1 MGGKMAKIAR
11 QTSIITEIKGDKI
24 VDKIEKLVKI
34 PSPTGFTGK
43 VRDFLVENAEKN
55 GIEYTVTKKGAVI
68 YSFGPKDV
76 PGTFFAAHV
85 DALGAIV
92 TEVDDDEERVKIAPV
107 GGYPALYIIGEI
119 CTIHTR
125 KGKEYVST
133 FLPEN
138 PAVHVN
144 SKLKEMVPDFENCSL
159 RVDMSLGKDE
169 KLSNFISV
177 GDFVSLESG
186 FRYVDGYVNSRH
198 LDDKASAGIFVYL
211 SDIVKKNE
219 SCLDSRISFFFNVTE
234 ETGQGIAATPQGDDL
249 IVVDMGVVG
258 KGTAGS
264 EKCVSICAKDSSG
277 PYNYDLTTELIK
289 IAEELS
295 IDHKTDVFP
304 FYGSDGSALLRSC
317 SDTRVALIGQG
328 VNASHGYE
336 RTHVNGLVA
345 TASLIIAYIFR

>member
-1 MGGKMAKIAR
+1 MKLF
-11 QTSIITEIKGDKI
+11 SEIKGEKI
-24 VDKIEKLVKI
+24 VEAIEKLVKI

-43 VRDFLVENAEKN
+43 VKDFLVENAEKK
-55 GIEYTVTKKGAVI
+55 GFSHTVTKKGAVI
-68 YSFGPKDV
+68 YSFGPQNK

-92 TEVDDDEERVKIAPV
+92 TAVDDASERVRITTV
-107 GGYPALYIIGEI
+107 GGYPALYIIGEV

-144 SKLKEMVPDFENCSL
+144 SKLREMVPDFDNCSL
-159 RVDMSLGKDE
+159 RVDISLENGE
-169 KLSNFISV
+169 KLSDLISV
-177 GDFVSLESG
+177 GDFVSLDCG

-211 SDIVKKNE
+211 ADIIKKNE
-219 SCLDSRISFFFNVTE
+219 SKLKNRVSFFFNVTA
-234 ETGQGIAATPQGDDL
+234 ETGQGIAATPQGDDF

-277 PYNYDLTTELIK
+277 PYNYDLTTELINLAEKNK
-289 IAEELS
+289 IAY
-295 IDHKTDVFP
+295 KTDVFP

-336 RTHVNGLVA
+336 RTHVDGLTA
-345 TASLIIAYIFR
+345 TASLILAYIFR

>member
-1 MGGKMAKIAR
+1 MSKTAELLK
-11 QTSIITEIKGDKI
+11 QITAMKEIRGDEI
-24 VDKIEKLVKI
+24 VKRIEKLVKI

-43 VRDFLVENAEKN
+43 VKDFLVENAEKN
-55 GIEYTVTKKGAVI
+55 GINYRVTKKGAVV
-68 YSFGPKDV
+68 YSFGPQDV

-92 TEVDDDEERVKIAPV
+92 TAVDDASERVRITPV

-133 FLPEN
+133 FLPDN

-144 SKLKEMVPDFENCSL
+144 SKLREMVPDFDNCSL
-159 RVDMSLGKDE
+159 RVDISLEKE
-169 KLSNFISV
+169 QKLSDFISV
-177 GDFVSLESG
+177 GDFVSLDSG

-198 LDDKASAGIFVYL
+198 LDDKASAGIFLHL
-211 SDIVKKNE
+211 SDIIKKNE
-219 SCLDSRISFFFNVTE
+219 DKLKKRVSFFFNVTE

-277 PYNYDLTTELIK
+277 PYNYDLTNELIDLAEKFK
-289 IAEELS
+289 IQF
-295 IDHKTDVFP
+295 KTDIFP

-336 RTHVNGLVA
+336 RTHVEGLRA
-345 TASLIIAYIFR
+345 TASLILAYIFK

>member
-1 MGGKMAKIAR
+1 MKLLK
-11 QTSIITEIKGDKI
+11 EIKGDKI
-24 VDKIEKLVKI
+24 VEKIEKLVKI

-55 GIEYTVTKKGAVI
+55 GISYRVTKKGAVI
-68 YSFGPKDV
+68 YSFGPQNKE
-76 PGTFFAAHV
+76 GTFLAAHV

-92 TEVDDDEERVKIAPV
+92 TAVDDSSERAI
-107 GGYPALYIIGEI
+107 YIIGEI
-119 CTIHTR
+119 CTVHTR
-125 KGKEYVST
+125 KGAEYIGT

-144 SKLKEMVPDFENCSL
+144 SKLREMVPDFDNCSL
-159 RVDMSLGKDE
+159 RVDVALKDGE
-169 KLSNFISV
+169 KLSDFISV

-186 FRYVDGYVNSRH
+186 FRYLNGYVNSRH
-198 LDDKASAGIFVYL
+198 LDDKASAGIFLYL
-211 SDIVKKNE
+211 SEIIKKNE
-219 SCLDSRISFFFNVTE
+219 SKLKSRISFFFNVTE

-277 PYNYDLTTELIK
+277 PYNYDLTNELINL
-289 IAEELS
+289 AEKNE
-295 IDHKTDVFP
+295 IPFKTDIFP

-317 SDTRVALIGQG
+317 SDTRVALIGQC

-336 RTHVNGLVA
+336 RTHVDGLVA
-345 TASLIIAYIFR
+345 TASLILAYIFR

>member
-1 MGGKMAKIAR
+1 MKLLK
-11 QTSIITEIKGDKI
+11 EIKGEKI
-24 VDKIEKLVKI
+24 VEKIEKLVKI

-55 GIEYTVTKKGAVI
+55 GISYRVTKKGAVV
-68 YSFGPKDV
+68 YTFGPQNK

-92 TEVDDDEERVKIAPV
+92 TGVDDDEERVKIATV

-133 FLPEN
+133 FLPDN

-144 SKLKEMVPDFENCSL
+144 SKLKEMVPDFDNCSL
-159 RVDMSLGKDE
+159 RADISLKKGE
-169 KLSNFISV
+169 KLSDLISV

-211 SDIVKKNE
+211 SDIIKKNE
-219 SCLDSRISFFFNVTE
+219 SKLKSRISFFFNVTE

-258 KGTAGS
+258 GATAGR

-277 PYNYDLTTELIK
+277 PYNYDLTNELIDLAEK
-289 IAEELS
+289 NGIAF
-295 IDHKTDVFP
+295 KTDIFP

-317 SDTRVALIGQG
+317 SDTRVALVGQG

-336 RTHVNGLVA
+336 RTHVDGLVA
-345 TASLIIAYIFR
+345 TASLILAYIFR

>member
-1 MGGKMAKIAR
+1 MKLLK
-11 QTSIITEIKGDKI
+11 EIKGEKI
-24 VDKIEKLVKI
+24 VEKIEKLVKI

-55 GIEYTVTKKGAVI
+55 GISYRVTKKGAVV
-68 YSFGPKDV
+68 YSFGPQNKE
-76 PGTFFAAHV
+76 GTFFAAHV

-92 TEVDDDEERVKIAPV
+92 TAVDDASERVKITTV

-119 CTIHTR
+119 CTVHTR
-125 KGKEYVST
+125 KGAEYVGT

-144 SKLKEMVPDFENCSL
+144 SKLKEMVPDFDNCSL
-159 RVDMSLGKDE
+159 RVDVALKNGE
-169 KLSNFISV
+169 KLSDLISV
-177 GDFVSLESG
+177 GDFVSLDCG

-198 LDDKASAGIFVYL
+198 LDDKASAGIFLHL
-211 SDIVKKNE
+211 SEIIKKNE
-219 SCLDSRISFFFNVTE
+219 SKLKNRISFFFNVTE

-277 PYNYDLTTELIK
+277 PYNYDLTTELINLAEK
-289 IAEELS
+289 NGIAF
-295 IDHKTDVFP
+295 KTDIFP

-336 RTHVNGLVA
+336 RSHVDGLVA
-345 TASLIIAYIFR
+345 TATLILAYIFR

>member
-1 MGGKMAKIAR
+1 MKLLK
-11 QTSIITEIKGDKI
+11 EIKGDRI
-24 VDKIEKLVKI
+24 VEKIEKLVKI

-55 GIEYTVTKKGAVI
+55 GISYRVTKKGAVV
-68 YSFGPKDV
+68 YSFGPQNK

-92 TEVDDDEERVKIAPV
+92 TAVDDGTERVRIATV

-125 KGKEYVST
+125 KGKEYIAT

-159 RVDMSLGKDE
+159 RPDITLKKGE
-169 KLSNFISV
+169 KLSDLISV

-186 FRYVDGYVNSRH
+186 FRYIDGYVNSRH
-198 LDDKASAGIFVYL
+198 LDDKASAGIFLYL
-211 SDIVKKNE
+211 ADIIKKNE
-219 SCLDSRISFFFNVTE
+219 KGLKSRVSFFFNVTE

-258 KGTAGS
+258 GGPAGS
-264 EKCVSICAKDSSG
+264 EKCVSVCAKDASG
-277 PYNYDLTTELIK
+277 PYNYDLTTELINLAEK
-289 IAEELS
+289 NGIAF
-295 IDHKTDVFP
+295 KTDVFP

-336 RTHVNGLVA
+336 RTHVDGLVA
-345 TASLIIAYIFR
+345 TASLILAYIFK

>member
-1 MGGKMAKIAR
+1 MKLLK
-11 QTSIITEIKGDKI
+11 EIKGDKI
-24 VDKIEKLVKI
+24 VEKIEKLVKI

-43 VRDFLVENAEKN
+43 VKDYLVENAEKN
-55 GIEYTVTKKGAVI
+55 GISYRVTKKGAVV
-68 YSFGPKDV
+68 YSFGPQDRE
-76 PGTFFAAHV
+76 GTFFAAHA
-85 DALGAIV
+85 DALGAVV
-92 TEVDDDEERVKIAPV
+92 TAVDDASERVKITPV

-119 CTIHTR
+119 CTVHTR
-125 KGKEYVST
+125 KGAEFVGT

-144 SKLKEMVPDFENCSL
+144 SKLKETVPDFDNCSL
-159 RVDMSLGKDE
+159 RVDVSLKNGE
-169 KLSNFISV
+169 KLSDLISV

-211 SDIVKKNE
+211 ADIIKKNE
-219 SCLDSRISFFFNVTE
+219 SKLKNRVSFFFNVTE

-264 EKCVSICAKDSSG
+264 EKCVSICVKDSSG
-277 PYNYDLTTELIK
+277 PYNYDLTNELIN
-289 IAEELS
+289 IAEKNG
-295 IDHKTDVFP
+295 IPFKTDIFP

-336 RTHVNGLVA
+336 RTHVDGLVA
-345 TASLIIAYIFR
+345 TASLILAYIFG

>member
-1 MGGKMAKIAR
+1 MKLLK
-11 QTSIITEIKGDKI
+11 EIKGEKI
-24 VDKIEKLVKI
+24 VEKIEKLVKI

-55 GIEYTVTKKGAVI
+55 GISYRVTKKGAVV
-68 YSFGPKDV
+68 YTFGPQNK

-92 TEVDDDEERVKIAPV
+92 TEVDDDDERVKIATV

-125 KGKEYVST
+125 KGKEYVAT
-133 FLPEN
+133 FLPDN

-159 RVDMSLGKDE
+159 RADISLKKGE
-169 KLSNFISV
+169 KLSDLISV

-211 SDIVKKNE
+211 SDIIKKNE
-219 SCLDSRISFFFNVTE
+219 SKLKSRISFFFNVTE

-277 PYNYDLTTELIK
+277 PYNYDLTNELIDLAEK
-289 IAEELS
+289 NGIAF
-295 IDHKTDVFP
+295 KTDIFP

-317 SDTRVALIGQG
+317 SDTRVALVGQG

-336 RTHVNGLVA
+336 RTHVDGLVA
-345 TASLIIAYIFR
+345 TASLILAYIFR

>member
-1 MGGKMAKIAR
+1 MSKTAKLLTKMAAM
-11 QTSIITEIKGDKI
+11 QEIKGDEI
-24 VDKIEKLVKI
+24 VKKIEKLVKI

-55 GIEYTVTKKGAVI
+55 GISYRVTRKGAVV
-68 YSFGPKDV
+68 YSFGPQNV

-92 TEVDDDEERVKIAPV
+92 TEIDDDEERVKIATV
-107 GGYPALYIIGEI
+107 GGYPALYIIGEK

-125 KGKEYVST
+125 KGAEYIAT

-144 SKLKEMVPDFENCSL
+144 SKLREMVPDFENCSL
-159 RVDMSLGKDE
+159 RVDISLKDGE
-169 KLSNFISV
+169 KLSDLISV
-177 GDFVSLESG
+177 GDFVSLDCG
-186 FRYVDGYVNSRH
+186 FRYIDGYVNSRH
-198 LDDKASAGIFVYL
+198 LDDKASAGIFL
-211 SDIVKKNE
+211 HLADIIKKNE
-219 SCLDSRISFFFNVTE
+219 DSLKSRISFFFNVTE

-258 KGTAGS
+258 GGTAGS

-277 PYNYDLTTELIK
+277 PYNYDLTTELIN
-289 IAEELS
+289 IAEELK
-295 IDHKTDVFP
+295 IPFKTDVFP

-345 TASLIIAYIFR
+345 TASLITAYIFR

>member
-1 MGGKMAKIAR
+1 MNKIFEAVVTAKAVLDVNEDAIVER
-11 QTSIITEIKGDKI
+11 IKQ
-24 VDKIEKLVKI
+24 LVKI

-43 VRDFLVENAEKN
+43 VKDFLVENAEKN
-55 GIEYTVTKKGAVI
+55 GINYRVTKKGAVV
-68 YSFGPKDV
+68 YSFGPQDV

-92 TEVDDDEERVKIAPV
+92 TAVEDDDERVKIAPV
-107 GGYPALYIIGEI
+107 GGFPAMYIIGEI
-119 CTIHTR
+119 CTVHTR

-159 RVDMSLGKDE
+159 RVDLSLESGQ
-169 KLSNFISV
+169 KLSDFISV

-186 FRYVDGYVNSRH
+186 FRYVGGYVNSRH
-198 LDDKASAGIFVYL
+198 LDDKASAGIFL
-211 SDIVKKNE
+211 HISDIIKKNE
-219 SCLDSRISFFFNVTE
+219 DKLKNRVSFFFNVTE

-277 PYNYDLTTELIK
+277 PYNYDLTTELINQ
-289 IAEELS
+289 AEKNS
-295 IDHKTDVFP
+295 IPFKTDVFP

-336 RTHVNGLVA
+336 RTHVEGLRA
-345 TASLIIAYIFR
+345 TASLILAYIFK

>member
-1 MGGKMAKIAR
+1 MNKIFEAVVTAKAVLDVNEDAIVER
-11 QTSIITEIKGDKI
+11 IKQ
-24 VDKIEKLVKI
+24 LVKI

-43 VRDFLVENAEKN
+43 VKDFLVENAEKN
-55 GIEYTVTKKGAVI
+55 GINYRVTKKGAVI
-68 YSFGPKDV
+68 YSFGPQDV

-92 TEVDDDEERVKIAPV
+92 TAVEDDDERVKIAPV
-107 GGYPALYIIGEI
+107 GGFPAMYIIGEI
-119 CTIHTR
+119 CTVHTR

-159 RVDMSLGKDE
+159 RVDLSLESGQ
-169 KLSNFISV
+169 KLSDFISV

-198 LDDKASAGIFVYL
+198 LDDKASAGIFL
-211 SDIVKKNE
+211 HISDIIKKNE
-219 SCLDSRISFFFNVTE
+219 DKLKNRVSFFFNVTE

-277 PYNYDLTTELIK
+277 PYNYDLTTELINQ
-289 IAEELS
+289 AEKNS
-295 IDHKTDVFP
+295 IPFKTDVFP

-336 RTHVNGLVA
+336 RTHVEGLRA
-345 TASLIIAYIFR
+345 TASLILAYIFK

>member
-1 MGGKMAKIAR
+1 MKLLN
-11 QTSIITEIKGDKI
+11 EIKGDKI
-24 VDKIEKLVKI
+24 VEKIEKLVKI

-43 VRDFLVENAEKN
+43 VRDFLVENAEKK
-55 GIEYTVTKKGAVI
+55 GINYTVTKKGAVI

-92 TEVDDDEERVKIAPV
+92 TEVDDDDERVKIATV

-125 KGKEYVST
+125 KGKEYVAT
-133 FLPEN
+133 FLPDN

-144 SKLKEMVPDFENCSL
+144 SRLKEMVPDFENCSL
-159 RVDMSLGKDE
+159 RVDLTLKKGE
-169 KLSNFISV
+169 KLSDFISV
-177 GDFVSLESG
+177 GDFVSLDCG

-211 SDIVKKNE
+211 SDIIKKNE
-219 SCLDSRISFFFNVTE
+219 NKLKDRISFFFNVTE
-234 ETGQGIAATPQGDDL
+234 ETGQGIAATPEGDDL

-277 PYNYDLTTELIK
+277 PYNYDLTNELIGLAEKFK
-289 IAEELS
+289 I
-295 IDHKTDVFP
+295 
-304 FYGSDGSALLRSC
+304 
-317 SDTRVALIGQG
+317 LI
-328 VNASHGYE
+328 A
-336 RTHVNGLVA
+336 
-345 TASLIIAYIFR
+345 

>member
-1 MGGKMAKIAR
+1 MSKTAELLK
-11 QTSIITEIKGDKI
+11 QITAMKEIRGDEI
-24 VDKIEKLVKI
+24 VKRIEKLVKI

-43 VRDFLVENAEKN
+43 VKDFLVENAEKN
-55 GIEYTVTKKGAVI
+55 GINYRVTKKGAVV
-68 YSFGPKDV
+68 YSFGPQDV

-92 TEVDDDEERVKIAPV
+92 TAVDDVSERVRITPV

-133 FLPEN
+133 FLPDN

-144 SKLKEMVPDFENCSL
+144 SKLREMVPDFDNCSL
-159 RVDMSLGKDE
+159 RVDISLEKE
-169 KLSNFISV
+169 QKLSDFISV
-177 GDFVSLESG
+177 GDFVSLDSG

-198 LDDKASAGIFVYL
+198 LDDKASAGIFLHL
-211 SDIVKKNE
+211 SDIIKKNE
-219 SCLDSRISFFFNVTE
+219 DKLKKRVSFFFNVTE

-277 PYNYDLTTELIK
+277 PYNYDLTNELIDLAEKFK
-289 IAEELS
+289 IQF
-295 IDHKTDVFP
+295 KTDIFP

-336 RTHVNGLVA
+336 RTHVEGLTA
-345 TASLIIAYIFR
+345 TASLILAYIFS

>member
-1 MGGKMAKIAR
+1 MNKIFEAVVTAKAVLDVNEDAIVER
-11 QTSIITEIKGDKI
+11 IKQ
-24 VDKIEKLVKI
+24 LVKI

-43 VRDFLVENAEKN
+43 VKDFLVENAEKN
-55 GIEYTVTKKGAVI
+55 GINYRVTKKGAVV
-68 YSFGPKDV
+68 YSFGPQDV

-92 TEVDDDEERVKIAPV
+92 TAVEDDDERVKIAPV
-107 GGYPALYIIGEI
+107 GGFPAMYIIGEI
-119 CTIHTR
+119 CTVHTR

-159 RVDMSLGKDE
+159 RVDLSLESGQ
-169 KLSNFISV
+169 KLSDFISV

-186 FRYVDGYVNSRH
+186 FIYVGGYVNSRH
-198 LDDKASAGIFVYL
+198 LDDKASAGIFL
-211 SDIVKKNE
+211 HISDIIKKNE
-219 SCLDSRISFFFNVTE
+219 DKLKNRVSFFFNVTE

-277 PYNYDLTTELIK
+277 PYNYDLTTELINQ
-289 IAEELS
+289 AEKNS
-295 IDHKTDVFP
+295 IPFKTDVFP

-336 RTHVNGLVA
+336 RTHVEGLRA
-345 TASLIIAYIFR
+345 TASLILAYIFK

>member
-1 MGGKMAKIAR
+1 MSKIEKILA
-11 QTSIITEIKGDKI
+11 QTKAMMKVDGDLI
-24 VDKIEKLVKI
+24 VKKIEKLVKI

-43 VRDFLVENAEKN
+43 VRDFLVDNAQKK
-55 GIEYTVTKKGAVI
+55 GINYTVTKKGAVI
-68 YSFGPKDV
+68 YSFGPQNK

-85 DALGAIV
+85 DALGGIV
-92 TEVDDDEERVKIAPV
+92 TAVDDGAERVKIATV

-133 FLPEN
+133 FLPDN

-144 SKLKEMVPDFENCSL
+144 SKLKEMVPDFDNCSL
-159 RVDMSLGKDE
+159 RVDLTLKKGE
-169 KLSNFISV
+169 KLSDFISV
-177 GDFVSLESG
+177 GDFVSLDCG

-211 SDIVKKNE
+211 ADIVKENEKN
-219 SCLDSRISFFFNVTE
+219 LKNRISFFFNVTE
-234 ETGQGIAATPQGDDL
+234 ETGQGIASTPQGDDL

-258 KGTAGS
+258 GETAGS
-264 EKCVSICAKDSSG
+264 EKFVSICAKDSSG
-277 PYNYDLTTELIK
+277 PYNYDLTNELIDLAEKFK
-289 IAEELS
+289 IAYK
-295 IDHKTDVFP
+295 IDIFP

-336 RTHVNGLVA
+336 RTHVEGLKA
-345 TASLIIAYIFR
+345 TASLILAYIFK

>member
-1 MGGKMAKIAR
+1 MKLLN
-11 QTSIITEIKGDKI
+11 EIKGDRI
-24 VDKIEKLVKI
+24 VETVEKLVKI

-43 VRDFLVENAEKN
+43 VKDFLIKNAEKK
-55 GIEYTVTKKGAVI
+55 GITYAVTKKGAVI
-68 YSFGPKDV
+68 YSFGPQDK

-92 TEVDDDEERVKIAPV
+92 TAVDDDDERVKIATV
-107 GGYPALYIIGEI
+107 GGYPALYMIGEI

-133 FLPEN
+133 FLPDN

-159 RVDMSLGKDE
+159 RPDISLKKGE
-169 KLSNFISV
+169 KLSDLISV

-198 LDDKASAGIFVYL
+198 LDDKASAGIFVCL
-211 SDIVKKNE
+211 SEIIKKNE
-219 SCLDSRISFFFNVTE
+219 SKLKNRVSFFFNVTE

-258 KGTAGS
+258 GGTAGS
-264 EKCVSICAKDSSG
+264 ERCVSVCAKDSSG
-277 PYNYDLTTELIK
+277 PYNYDLTNELIDIAEKNK
-289 IAEELS
+289 IAYK
-295 IDHKTDVFP
+295 IDIFP

-328 VNASHGYE
+328 VDASHGYE
-336 RTHVNGLVA
+336 RTHVEGLTA
-345 TASLIIAYIFR
+345 TASLILAYIFK

>member
-1 MGGKMAKIAR
+1 MKLLK
-11 QTSIITEIKGDKI
+11 EIKGEKI
-24 VDKIEKLVKI
+24 VEKIEKLVKI

-55 GIEYTVTKKGAVI
+55 GISYRVTKKGAVV
-68 YSFGPKDV
+68 YTFGPQNK

-92 TEVDDDEERVKIAPV
+92 TEVDDDDERVKIATV

-125 KGKEYVST
+125 KGKEYVAT
-133 FLPEN
+133 FLPDN

-159 RVDMSLGKDE
+159 RADISLKKGE
-169 KLSNFISV
+169 KLSDLISV

-211 SDIVKKNE
+211 SDIIKKNE
-219 SCLDSRISFFFNVTE
+219 SKLKSRISFFFNVTE

-277 PYNYDLTTELIK
+277 PYNYDLTNELIDLAEK
-289 IAEELS
+289 NGIAF
-295 IDHKTDVFP
+295 KTDIFP

-317 SDTRVALIGQG
+317 SDTRVALVGQG

-336 RTHVNGLVA
+336 RTHVDGLVG
-345 TASLIIAYIFR
+345 TASLILAYIFR